1 MQKFKVEINSK
12 HKLLDL
18 KLKETFHYKDLIFL
32 FVKRDFIS
40 RYKQT
45 ALGYLWAII
54 QPLFTTVIFTLVFGS
69 LANLTTADVKLAE
82 TIKIPGFLFY
92 MSGTICWSLFAN
104 TVTTNSSVFVSNSAI
119 MGKVYYPRLVSPIA
133 STLSQFVNFFIQ
145 FVMYLLIWL
154 GCFIWGD
161 FDMKLT
167 PMLLLVPVC
176 ILQLMLLGMGLGI
189 IVSSLTTKY
198 RDLMNLVGFGLILL
212 QYATPVAYG
221 LDLVSKTKPV
231 IFNLY
236 MCNPV
241 TPIITTFRYGFFG
254 YGYFNLG
261 FYGLSWLFTIAFL
274 FLGLILFSKTERT
287 FMDTI

>member
-12 HKLLDL
+12 HKMLDL

-69 LANLTTADVKLAE
+69 LANLTTSDVSMAQ
-82 TIKIPGFLFY
+82 TVKIPGFLFY
-92 MSGTICWSLFAN
+92 MSGTICWSLFAG
-104 TVTTNSSVFVSNSAI
+104 TVTTNSSVFVSNSSI

-145 FVMYLLIWL
+145 FVMFTLIWI

-161 FDMKLT
+161 FGMKLT

-176 ILQLMLLGMGLGI
+176 VLQLMLLGMGLGI

>member
-1 MQKFKVEINSK
+1 MQKFKVEINSR
-12 HKLLDL
+12 HKLFDL
-18 KLKETFHYKDLIFL
+18 KLKETFRYKDLIFL

-92 MSGTICWSLFAN
+92 MSGTICWSLFSG
-104 TVTTNSSVFVSNSAI
+104 TVGVNSSVFISNSAI

-145 FVMYLLIWL
+145 FVLFLLIWI

-161 FDMKLT
+161 YSMSLS
-167 PMLLLVPVC
+167 PMILLVPLC

-198 RDLMNLVGFGLILL
+198 RDLMNLVGFGMVLL
-212 QYATPVAYG
+212 QYATPIAYG
-221 LDLVSKTKPV
+221 LDLVRSTKPV

-241 TPIITTFRYGFFG
+241 TPIITTLRYGIFG
-254 YGYFNLG
+254 SGYFNAG

>member
-18 KLKETFHYKDLIFL
+18 KLKETFRYKDLIFL

-45 ALGYLWAII
+45 VLGYLWAII
-54 QPLFTTVIFTLVFGS
+54 QPLFTTIIFTLVFGS
-69 LANLTTADVKLAE
+69 LANLTTADVKLAD
-82 TIKIPGFLFY
+82 TVKLPGFLFY
-92 MSGTICWSLFAN
+92 LSGTICWTLFSNTLSVNAN
-104 TVTTNSSVFVSNSAI
+104 VFASNVGI

-145 FVMYLLIWL
+145 FVMFLLIWI

-161 FDMKLT
+161 YSIKLT

-176 ILQLMLLGMGLGI
+176 IIQLMLLGMGIGL
-189 IVSSLTTKY
+189 IVTSLTTKY
-198 RDLMNLVGFGLILL
+198 RDLINLVSFGVMLL

-221 LDLVSKTKPV
+221 LDLVRNTKPA

-274 FLGLILFSKTERT
+274 FLALILFSKTERT